1 MEFHLPEYDFSGF
14 REIVVKLAAD
24 RYRLSREIA
33 DEIAFVVWH
42 EMGTKD
48 VRDALQLAKLVRSID
63 DVDKTARTIMRYK
76 PKILNPPSANKL
88 K

>member
-1 MEFHLPEYDFSGF
+1 MSF

-33 DEIAFVVWH
+33 DKIAFVVWH

-48 VRDALQLAKLVRSID
+48 VRDALQLAKLVRSIN

-76 PKILNPPSANKL
+76 PKILNSSSASKL